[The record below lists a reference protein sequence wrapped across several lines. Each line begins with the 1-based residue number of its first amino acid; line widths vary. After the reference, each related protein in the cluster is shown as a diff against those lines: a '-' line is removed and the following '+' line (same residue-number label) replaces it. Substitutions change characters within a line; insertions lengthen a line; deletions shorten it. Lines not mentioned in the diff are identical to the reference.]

1 MDSVPCNSLNFS
13 LSELRLNSF
22 QESFSQQRQVIRILS
37 DLHWGHKASLI
48 RASESLEGLVRE
60 ADKVIFNG
68 DTLEQKFEDS
78 PCHLDKPLP
87 RLAEFR
93 DLLESWE
100 VEPLF
105 LTGNHDPRISNTHYC
120 ELNGGEILITHGD
133 AIFPT
138 VAPWS
143 ANRKVLENAVARGLA
158 SSSATESFYSFLQVF
173 KDASLEE
180 QALVKD
186 YDPTVWGK
194 IQIFLRQA
202 WPPTRA
208 FTILECWREAPKKA
222 IELVEKFQKRP
233 RFLIIGHTHKPDI
246 TVNGS
251 TTVINTGSFL
261 PWPGATT
268 VDIDSSSITVR
279 KVIKR
284 QGRFTVGDVIGR
296 FEVAIDLDSLLTP
309 IEASSKAHQST
320 EQTVSA

>member
-1 MDSVPCNSLNFS
+1 M
-13 LSELRLNSF
+13 
-22 QESFSQQRQVIRILS
+22 IRVLS

-48 RASESLEGLVRE
+48 KTSDSLEELVRE

-78 PCHLDKPLP
+78 PSHLKKPLP
-87 RLAEFR
+87 SLPEFR
-93 DLLESWE
+93 DLLKGWNI
-100 VEPLF
+100 EPIF
-105 LTGNHDPRISNTHYC
+105 LTGNHDPRISNAHYC

-133 AIFPT
+133 AIFQN

-143 ANRKVLENAVARGLA
+143 SNKDILGNAVKRGLA
-158 SSSATESFYSFLQVF
+158 NSPANQSLHSYLQAF

-180 QALVKD
+180 HALVKD

-208 FTILECWREAPKKA
+208 LTILKCWQEAPEKA
-222 IELVEKFQKRP
+222 IELVNKFEKTP

-246 TVNGS
+246 TTIGS

-261 PWPGATT
+261 PWPGATAL
-268 VDIDSSSITVR
+268 DIDSKGLTAR
-279 KVIKR
+279 KIIKR
-284 QGRFTVGDVIGR
+284 DGRYSTGDVIGR
-296 FEVAIDLDSLLTP
+296 FEVSIDLDSLTIP
-309 IEASSKAHQST
+309 IDTSPNPQRST
-320 EQTVSA
+320 EQTISA